1 MMSVFGFLS
10 TIIGLTVLI
19 GFVIYIVFYEF
30 FQRLIA
36 VKIPAVRDDV
46 SEKPVMCGFVADEID
61 SPPVT
66 KIVKEILYRAW
77 RQGAKFVERSVSSY
91 LSDWY
96 FVSIVLLLMLVLLA
110 FIMGW

>member
-1 MMSVFGFLS
+1 MMSVFEFLS
-10 TIIGLTVLI
+10 TIIGLTVLV
-19 GFVIYIVFYEF
+19 GFIIYLIFYEF
-30 FQRLIA
+30 FQRFIA
-36 VKIPAVRDDV
+36 SKIPAIRDEV
-46 SEKPVMCGFVADEID
+46 SEKPVMSGFIVDEID

-96 FVSIVLLLMLVLLA
+96 FVSIVLLLVLVLLS